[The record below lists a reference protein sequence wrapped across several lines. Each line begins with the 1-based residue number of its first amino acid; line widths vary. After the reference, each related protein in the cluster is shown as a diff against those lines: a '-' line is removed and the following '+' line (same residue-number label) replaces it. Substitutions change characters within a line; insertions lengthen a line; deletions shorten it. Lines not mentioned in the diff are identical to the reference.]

1 MQTTS
6 TDMRDQALALLGT
19 LNFRHHELAD
29 FLQTVCRGL
38 THLFGGGLAA
48 VTLYR
53 DNQKRVLAEVPGCV
67 DTQAVYDVHGELSTY
82 VVKTG
87 KPLRI
92 SGDVQKTPYGT
103 MPTGYVA
110 YLGVPLTTPAE
121 KVIGTLCYFFPVPR
135 QFSDDELNVAH
146 VFAERAAT
154 AIDNFELY
162 QQATAN
168 NHELEREIACRSA
181 QLLAVQKALLEK
193 ERLAAIGEFAST
205 ITHEIRSPLSTI
217 RLTLDYLKQVE
228 LSTGAR
234 KRCDLAL
241 CEIARLERM
250 LDQTLVCAKPI
261 DLKLAR
267 VDLHN
272 VLDSTLTSIKHVA
285 AARGQSHLIET
296 DAASLWCHA
305 DRDQLIQVI
314 LNLANNAS
322 EAAPNDC
329 TLRWRLTHTPGVGV
343 TLEVHNP
350 GSPIPDALQDKLTQP
365 FFTTKMGGTGL
376 GLTVANRIVIAH
388 GGTLCLQN
396 AIPSG
401 VTATVT
407 LPAIAQ

>member
-1 MQTTS
+1 MQSSS

-19 LNFRHHELAD
+19 LNFRHHELTD
-29 FLQTVCRGL
+29 FLRTVCRGL

-53 DNQKRVLAEVPGCV
+53 DNQKRVLAEVPGCA
-67 DTQAVYDVHGELSTY
+67 DSQTVYDIHGELSTY

-92 SGDVQKTPYGT
+92 SGDVQITPYGN
-103 MPTGYVA
+103 MPAGYVS

-121 KVIGTLCYFFPVPR
+121 KVIGTLCYFFPEPR
-135 QFSDDELNVAH
+135 QFSEDELNVAH

-154 AIDNFELY
+154 AIDNLELY
-162 QQATAN
+162 QQATASN
-168 NHELEREIACRSA
+168 QELEIEIARRSA
-181 QLLAVQKALLEK
+181 QLLATQKALLEK

-228 LSTGAR
+228 LPTGAR

-241 CEIARLERM
+241 GEITRLERL
-250 LDQTLVCAKPI
+250 LDQTLICAKPI
-261 DLKLAR
+261 ELKLAR

-272 VLDSTLTSIKHVA
+272 VLVSTLTSIQHVA
-285 AARGQSHLIET
+285 AARGQSHVLET
-296 DAASLWCHA
+296 SAGSVWCHA

-322 EAAPNDC
+322 EAAPSDC
-329 TLRWRLTHTPGVGV
+329 TLRWRLTYSPDQGV
-343 TLEVHNP
+343 TLEIHNP
-350 GSPIPDALQDKLTQP
+350 GSPIPEALQDKLMQP
-365 FFTTKMGGTGL
+365 FFTTKMTGTGL
-376 GLTVANRIVIAH
+376 GLTVANRIVAAH
-388 GGTLCLQN
+388 GGTLRIQN

-401 VTATVT
+401 VTATVN